1 MGVQGGVPAASAALH
16 TLLTTPDSG
25 VSKIGDSLHCLQL
38 LCEGQPQNTAVFI
51 DTDGWGKVK
60 AALVRYP
67 RDVCVMGP
75 ALSLTASMYWVTGPT
90 SPEPLLLVSNAVA
103 MAARQ
108 GAAVLPTIQSGSAA
122 LSSMA
127 RVIAARHAA
136 LMATAGGSH
145 QQQLAPAVDPAQVHG
160 AVAMLLT
167 KGLPAC
173 LDVLALAAKHVS
185 GQTCCVGWLPAHEQ
199 HTLFVVVLH

>member
-1 MGVQGGVPAASAALH
+1 MPPPNHRSVQHIMGVQGGVPAASAALH
-16 TLLTTPDSG
+16 TLLTSPDAP
-25 VSKIGDSLHCLQL
+25 VPHIGDALHCLHL

-60 AALVRYP
+60 AALLRYP
-67 RDVCVMGP
+67 RDMCVVGP
-75 ALSLTASMYWVTGPT
+75 ALSLVASMYWVTGPT

-108 GAAVLPTIQSGSAA
+108 GAALLPIVQSGSAA

-127 RVIAARHAA
+127 RAIAARHAA
-136 LMATAGGSH
+136 LVAAGSSRH
-145 QQQLAPAVDPAQVHG
+145 HAAVDSPQQVQG
-160 AVAMLLT
+160 AVALLVT

-185 GQTCCVGWLPAHEQ
+185 QRACFQG
-199 HTLFVVVLH
+199 VVHF